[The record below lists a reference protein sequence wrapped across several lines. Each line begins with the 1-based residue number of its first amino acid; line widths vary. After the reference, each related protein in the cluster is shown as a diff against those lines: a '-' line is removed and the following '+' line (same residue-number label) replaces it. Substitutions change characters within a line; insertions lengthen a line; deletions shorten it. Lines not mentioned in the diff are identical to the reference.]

1 MEAVD
6 FTWLGVISLVSSIML
21 AKADTVGVGG
31 TGGMASEPDV
41 VVRDGPAGGGIMA
54 TAAAAEETRGQSGG
68 REASLRIAVSHLAHT
83 HAHDHGEGGGNA
95 RGERRGREKAKKAA
109 AAAAPVVFRLIGRA
123 QLVLGRG
130 RVVDQLELPLVLLP
144 LHREELALGERDG
157 AEGLGLLLARAGVLV
172 AQQDAVFQ
180 LEVARA
186 PALPHTRGMAC
197 PHRG

>member
-1 MEAVD
+1 
-6 FTWLGVISLVSSIML
+6 LGVISLVSSIML
-21 AKADTVGVGG
+21 ARADTVGVGG

-68 REASLRIAVSHLAHT
+68 REASLRIAVSHLTHT
-83 HAHDHGEGGGNA
+83 HTHTHTHTTMGRGGNA
-95 RGERRGREKAKKAA
+95 RGERRGRAQ
-109 AAAAPVVFRLIGRA
+109 AAAAPVVLRLIGRT

-172 AQQDAVFQ
+172 TQQDAVFQ

-186 PALPHTRGMAC
+186 PALPHTRESCRVHTGS
-197 PHRG
+197 